1 MTMRRLIPLLLTS
14 LIAGCTDM
22 LAARQ
27 AQLNTLIG
35 RPEIDLVQAMGVP
48 TQTYQAG
55 GVKFLSYQQ
64 QQTQVIPASPWYYY
78 GPMPGFYGGF
88 PPQIVTWACDTTFSV
103 VDGRVANYTLR
114 GNGCG

>member
-1 MTMRRLIPLLLTS
+1 MRRLLALLLIGF
-14 LIAGCTDM
+14 LGACTDM

-35 RPEIDLVQAMGVP
+35 RPEVELVQVMGVP
-48 TQTYQAG
+48 TQTFETG
-55 GVKFLSYQQ
+55 GVRFLSYQQ

-88 PPQIVTWACDTTFSV
+88 PPQMVTWACDTTFQIV
-103 VDGRVANYTLR
+103 EGRVASYTLR